1 MSDLLQL
8 LKDFLPVEVAV
19 IAAIFIYLLLLFK
32 GIAEKFISI
41 AERQTRLAEMQAKYL
56 QERLNVVEKTLGISD
71 RAFDLQ
77 EKQIRKLQEITQQ
90 QQDELAESIMAKQVA
105 EARLTEAE
113 ERYQEAVLALDLK
126 AQQVVELQ
134 AAQTRVELTS
144 RAEAIARLAHELLLP
159 VQSVMA
165 DADNLR
171 AAEKLDLVPEERAHI
186 AKRIIN
192 QMQRL
197 ALQLQNAR
205 VSVGIGEEEIY
216 SPTNF
221 SMYGLVQEC
230 INLFIDE
237 ARAKQVILQVESIS
251 PDDSFTVTG
260 DKSKLRLALCN
271 VIGNAVKYSFGG
283 TDVTVRIERKDG
295 STRVI
300 VANTGLGISSE
311 EMEKIIELGYRVP
324 LGLDRSRTGTG
335 MGLLVAKQIIS
346 AHSGQLQLLSSE
358 RTNQGY
364 RTVFEIVLPSTH
376 QEISQ

>member
-311 EMEKIIELGYRVP
+311 EMEKIIELG
-324 LGLDRSRTGTG
+324 
-335 MGLLVAKQIIS
+335 
-346 AHSGQLQLLSSE
+346 
-358 RTNQGY
+358 
-364 RTVFEIVLPSTH
+364 
-376 QEISQ
+376 